1 MASYKADRAAVPFK
15 SGTSEE
21 HTKWQQIMEE
31 IFELTGDENLNEVA
45 VQQDQQ
51 ELRRTEKD
59 MQAAGELLRGGQLD
73 NFVKKVPVEKRN
85 REWMEVSKKEFLTK

>member
-31 IFELTGDENLNEVA
+31 IFELTGDENLNEVV

-59 MQAAGELLRGGQLD
+59 MQAAGELLRGVLD
-73 NFVKKVPVEKRN
+73 NFVKKGACRKRN
-85 REWMEVSKKEFLTK
+85 REWMELSKKEFLTK